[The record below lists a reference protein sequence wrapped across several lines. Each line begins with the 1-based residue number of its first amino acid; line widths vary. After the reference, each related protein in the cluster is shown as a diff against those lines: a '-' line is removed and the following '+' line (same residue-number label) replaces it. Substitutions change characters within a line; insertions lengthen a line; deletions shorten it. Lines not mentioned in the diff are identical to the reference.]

1 MAWKTILFHAPW
13 HQMAWKTI
21 HVLQCRV
28 QLAHPLMMTSL
39 LIHYSPQES
48 AEHPIF
54 SKSIWMAC
62 RIPESI
68 QTTAEDVLE
77 LPLLPPEDV
86 ATPSKHKLSDQ
97 STHNNP
103 PEDVAAP
110 RTATTRAQSSALSEA
125 AENRS
130 EVFDAPNLVS
140 VLVSRPKMHRPSASP
155 RRQSPR
161 RRSSHWLRRRLVP
174 ILERPLTSAGYLVS
188 SSTCLFAI
196 RRAAAAPGMRERRA
210 PRCRAPAR

>member
-1 MAWKTILFHAPW
+1 MASDGMENNFVPCSMASDGMENNSCSTVPCSTCSSSDDDISFNTLF
-13 HQMAWKTI
+13 
-21 HVLQCRV
+21 
-28 QLAHPLMMTSL
+28 TSG
-39 LIHYSPQES
+39 
-48 AEHPIF
+48 A
-54 SKSIWMAC
+54 
-62 RIPESI
+62 ESI

-103 PEDVAAP
+103 PEDVATP

-155 RRQSPR
+155 RRQSSR

-174 ILERPLTSAGYLVS
+174 ILERL
-188 SSTCLFAI
+188 
-196 RRAAAAPGMRERRA
+196 
-210 PRCRAPAR
+210 

>member
-1 MAWKTILFHAPW
+1 MQLFSAIEN
-13 HQMAWKTI
+13 AAI
-21 HVLQCRV
+21 
-28 QLAHPLMMTSL
+28 
-39 LIHYSPQES
+39 QES
-48 AEHPIF
+48 
-54 SKSIWMAC
+54 
-62 RIPESI
+62 PESI

-103 PEDVAAP
+103 PEDVATP

-125 AENRS
+125 

-155 RRQSPR
+155 RRQSSR

-174 ILERPLTSAGYLVS
+174 ILERL
-188 SSTCLFAI
+188 
-196 RRAAAAPGMRERRA
+196 
-210 PRCRAPAR
+210 

>member
-1 MAWKTILFHAPW
+1 MCCCCCYLFHAPWHQMAWKTILFHAPW

-39 LIHYSPQES
+39 SIHYSPQES

-103 PEDVAAP
+103 PEDVATP

-125 AENRS
+125 

-155 RRQSPR
+155 RRQSSR

-174 ILERPLTSAGYLVS
+174 ILERL
-188 SSTCLFAI
+188 
-196 RRAAAAPGMRERRA
+196 
-210 PRCRAPAR
+210 